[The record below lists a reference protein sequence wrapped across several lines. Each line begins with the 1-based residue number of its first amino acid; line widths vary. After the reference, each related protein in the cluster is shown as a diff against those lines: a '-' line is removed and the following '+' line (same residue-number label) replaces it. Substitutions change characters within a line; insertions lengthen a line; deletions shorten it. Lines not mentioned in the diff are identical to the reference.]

1 MDTYNNELTAL
12 QIDTIREISNIGMG
26 NAATALS
33 QMVDSTV
40 TITVP
45 EAVLID
51 ITAVPSLYGGEDT
64 EVAASYVKV
73 VGDVRG
79 HLLIAFPVDDA
90 HLLIELMMPGQNLNL
105 MADPKDEMAYSA
117 IQEIGNILSSSYL
130 RSLAEM
136 TQLNILPTVPAVA
149 VDYAGSIV
157 GYVVTSLE
165 EVTEKLVVVKTN
177 FDIGG
182 KSIVGHCIFIPEAG
196 SLKIMLDSLGVGN
209 S

>member
-1 MDTYNNELTAL
+1 MDDHKNELTAL

-33 QMVDSTV
+33 QMVDKTV

-51 ITAVPSLYGGEDT
+51 ITEVPGLYGGEDT
-64 EVAASYVKV
+64 EVAASYVQV
-73 VGDVRG
+73 VGQVRG
-79 HLLIAFPVDDA
+79 HLLIVFPVADA
-90 HLLIELMMPGQNLNL
+90 HILIELMMPGKNLNL
-105 MADPKDEMAYSA
+105 MSDPKDEMAYSA
-117 IQEIGNILSSSYL
+117 IQEIGNILASSYL

-149 VDYAGSIV
+149 VDFAGSIV
-157 GYVVTSLE
+157 GYVVTSLQD
-165 EVTEKLVVVKTN
+165 VTEKLVVVKTN
-177 FDIGG
+177 FDVSG
-182 KSIVGHCIFIPEAG
+182 KLIVGHCIFIPEAG
-196 SLKIMLDSLGVGN
+196 SLQVMLDSLGVG